1 MRVCAKC
8 RSRYSKRAQFCG
20 IDGTRILE
28 TDTDPLIGTTLDR
41 YQIATALGEGAYGCV
56 YRAVHTT
63 LNAEFAVKVLFG
75 DLGSDETFVARFRR
89 EAQAASRIR
98 SANVVSVIDFVTE
111 PDGLSYLVM
120 EYVKGVPLDAVIR
133 REGALSPLRAAR
145 LAEGIASG
153 LAAAHALGFV
163 HRDVKP
169 SNVLVVSEGGRD
181 LAKLLDFGIV
191 RQPTVER
198 APVDNAHQVSAGGGS
213 VTLPQRDRLTRE
225 GRVMG
230 TPAYMSPEQWT
241 HAEVGPAADL
251 YSLGVV
257 LYEMLA
263 GVRPFPGDDFDE
275 LWKLH
280 FYAEPPTPPPSH
292 GLEVLVARLMAKSPE
307 DRPRSAQAL
316 RDELERIV
324 SRLAQHEEH
333 LPDAGRTPVAQAT
346 PRPDLKQRSEHRDT
360 LDRTRRFLPG
370 RSRARLA
377 LRAAVGALAAGV
389 IGLLAAG
396 PWLRDRAFRDRPPM
410 PAPQLPVLAAQLEQ
424 ALARRGLT
432 LDDLATVDR
441 QRVERGRQALASHD
455 LDATGDLLAF
465 VAAAPITPELV
476 RGKLHRLDGPLASRA
491 RALGG
496 ERGRQLE
503 GRYLGL
509 YKELRAAVD
518 SRERE
523 ELVRKV
529 ASFERELLPPAPRGS
544 APAPGANDRQ

>member
-20 IDGTRILE
+20 IDGTRIVE
-28 TDTDPLIGTTLDR
+28 TDTDPLLGTTLDR
-41 YQIATALGEGAYGCV
+41 YRIATTLGEGAFGCV

-63 LNAEFAVKVLFG
+63 LHAEFAVKVLFG

-98 SANVVSVIDFVTE
+98 SAHVVSVIDFVTAPE
-111 PDGLSYLVM
+111 GLSYLVM

-133 REGALSPLRAAR
+133 REGAQPPLRAAR

-191 RQPTVER
+191 RQPTAER
-198 APVDNAHQVSAGGGS
+198 APVDNAQQVSAGGGP
-213 VTLPQRDRLTRE
+213 VTLPQPDRLTRE

-241 HAEVGPAADL
+241 NAEVGPTADL

-280 FYAEPPTPPPSH
+280 FYAEPPPPPPSH

-307 DRPRSAQAL
+307 DRPRSAQAV

-333 LPDAGRTPVAQAT
+333 PDAGRTPVAQAT
-346 PRPDLKQRSEHRDT
+346 PRPGLEERSEHRDT
-360 LDRTRRFLPG
+360 LDGTRRFLPG

-377 LRAAVGALAAGV
+377 LGVAVCALAAGV

-396 PWLRDRAFRDRPPM
+396 PWIRDRASRDRPPTQ
-410 PAPQLPVLAAQLEQ
+410 APQLPVLAAQLDQ
-424 ALARRGLT
+424 GLARRGLT
-432 LDDLATVDR
+432 LDDLATLDQ
-441 QRVERGRQALASHD
+441 QRVERGRKALASHD
-455 LDATGDLLAF
+455 PDAADLVAF
-465 VAAAPITPELV
+465 VAAAPITAELV
-476 RGKLHRLDGPLASRA
+476 RGKLDRLDGLLASRA

-496 ERGRQLE
+496 ERARQLE
-503 GRYLGL
+503 ERYLGL
-509 YKELRAAVD
+509 YKELKAAVD
-518 SRERE
+518 SRARE

-529 ASFERELLPPAPRGS
+529 ASFERELLPPAP
-544 APAPGANDRQ
+544 